1 MNPKYISAAAVV
13 ALLLPFAANALTVD
27 EIQQQ
32 IQTLL
37 AQLATLQ
44 EQIKVLQSTPT
55 TVPEVVQGA
64 CPALSRPLGLGANGS
79 DVLSLQKFLVAQ
91 NLLSTEVV
99 TGSFESLTEGAVQR
113 LQTKYGVVLSGTP
126 ATTGYGMVGPRTRA
140 LIALNCNLPGATSL
154 SCPIA
159 PRPTSDCS
167 TGWQANT
174 DANGCTT
181 SYKCSTPLPSVPI
194 TPALVCPVYPQL
206 ICADGT
212 IQSRGTDANGCS
224 LGYYCSTTQSSAPT
238 IASVDGPA
246 TLKTGERGT
255 WTVRASTPSTQN
267 ASLKYSVT
275 WGDEYMAYA
284 SSGVSAQAQQSIAT
298 SGAFAHAYSF
308 VGTFSPR
315 FTVSN
320 DSGSASFTTSVQ
332 ISGDGFLG
340 CPIYAQTMQAE
351 MRLACPAGQHW
362 EAGKPTYDSRG
373 CMIPG
378 YGKCVPDVPA
388 GSTFSASPTSGSAPL
403 AVVFSSNVGGGIT
416 PYRVDYTIDY
426 GDGVREAAANCYAPS
441 DYCISPGKNTHTY
454 TNTGTYTATL
464 TMTKYNNCQATG
476 DSVCAAWVSSTG
488 TLGTV
493 TITVGGS
500 SGTPTISLSAPS
512 AGTSIAI
519 GNGLNISWA
528 SQSAP
533 ADSEVRLALLNT
545 KGQYVSNGIAD
556 KLSSSGAYQWTVPSF
571 VINTDIGMAL
581 QPGTYQIKALLLP
594 KDACVVMHPGGG
606 CRPGTTQRDPYAV
619 TSSGMFSITA
629 SAGGVKCKED
639 LTALDAYNAS
649 QPSGTA
655 CGQGGPSLRCPYDSS
670 VVYGSLNTCATG
682 FLQQRGWVSVSSSG
696 NTNTNLANAL
706 SALEALLKKFLG
718 Q

>member
-1 MNPKYISAAAVV
+1 MKSRYASAAVVV
-13 ALLLPFAANALTVD
+13 ALLLPFTASALSVE

-32 IQTLL
+32 IRSLL

-44 EQIKVLQSTPT
+44 EQIRALQSTPA
-55 TVPEVVQGA
+55 TVPDVARGS
-64 CPALSRPLGLGANGS
+64 CPALFRALSLGTSGS

-91 NLLSTEVV
+91 NLLSAEAA
-99 TGSFESLTEGAVQR
+99 TGSFEALTQGAVQD

-126 ATTGYGMVGPRTRA
+126 GTTGYGAVGPRTRA
-140 LIALNCNLPGATSL
+140 LIALNCNLPGTTPL
-154 SCPIA
+154 SCPFA
-159 PRPTSDCS
+159 PPPTTACS

-181 SYKCSTPLPSVPI
+181 SYKCSTPLPTPI
-194 TPALVCPVYPQL
+194 TSACTAIALSCPYGSHDQVGP
-206 ICADGT
+206 
-212 IQSRGTDANGCS
+212 NCS
-224 LGYYCSTTQSSAPT
+224 HSCVPDTTQSS
-238 IASVDGPA
+238 
-246 TLKTGERGT
+246 TL
-255 WTVRASTPSTQN
+255 
-267 ASLKYSVT
+267 
-275 WGDEYMAYA
+275 
-284 SSGVSAQAQQSIAT
+284 
-298 SGAFAHAYSF
+298 
-308 VGTFSPR
+308 
-315 FTVSN
+315 
-320 DSGSASFTTSVQ
+320 
-332 ISGDGFLG
+332 
-340 CPIYAQTMQAE
+340 
-351 MRLACPAGQHW
+351 
-362 EAGKPTYDSRG
+362 
-373 CMIPG
+373 
-378 YGKCVPDVPA
+378 
-388 GSTFSASPTSGSAPL
+388 SASPTSGSAPL

-493 TITVGGS
+493 TITVGGQTS
-500 SGTPTISLSAPS
+500 SAS
-512 AGTSIAI
+512 
-519 GNGLNISWA
+519 LNISSPNA
-528 SQSAP
+528 GQSYAIGQNMTISWNSTNAP
-533 ADSEVRLALLNT
+533 AGSEVRLYLLNS
-545 KGQYVSNGIAD
+545 KGQYVSNGIGSGQ
-556 KLSSSGAYQWTVPSF
+556 SSASYQWTVPSM
-571 VINTDIGMAL
+571 VINTDIGMSL
-581 QPGTYQIKALLLP
+581 QPGSYRIEARLIP
-594 KDACVVMHPGGG
+594 SDSCVVMHPGGG

-649 QPSGTA
+649 QPSGTI

-670 VVYGSLNTCATG
+670 VVYGSLSTCATG

>member
-275 WGDEYMAYA
+275 WGDEYMAHLQSA
-284 SSGVSAQAQQSIAT
+284 MSAQAPQSITT
-298 SGAFAHAYSF
+298 SGTFTHAYSF
-308 VGTFSPR
+308 VGAFSPR

-332 ISGDGFLG
+332 VSGDSLPNCQIYMTTMDAQMSKIW
-340 CPIYAQTMQAE
+340 CPT
-351 MRLACPAGQHW
+351 GQRW
-362 EAGKPTYDSRG
+362 EAGKPTYDSNG

-493 TITVGGS
+493 TITVGGQTS
-500 SGTPTISLSAPS
+500 SAS
-512 AGTSIAI
+512 
-519 GNGLNISWA
+519 LNISSPNA
-528 SQSAP
+528 GQSYAIGQNMTISWNSTNAP
-533 ADSEVRLALLNT
+533 AGSEARLYLLNS
-545 KGQYVSNGIAD
+545 KGQYVSNGIGSGQ
-556 KLSSSGAYQWTVPSF
+556 SSASYQWTVPSM
-571 VINTDIGMAL
+571 VINTDIGMSL
-581 QPGTYQIKALLLP
+581 QPGSYRIEARLIP
-594 KDACVVMHPGGG
+594 SDSCVVMHPGGG

-649 QPSGTA
+649 QPSGTI

-670 VVYGSLNTCATG
+670 VVYGSLSTCATG

>member
-1 MNPKYISAAAVV
+1 MKSRYASAAVVV
-13 ALLLPFAANALTVD
+13 ALLLPFTASALSVE

-32 IQTLL
+32 IRSLL

-44 EQIKVLQSTPT
+44 EQIRALQSTPA
-55 TVPEVVQGA
+55 TVPDVARGS
-64 CPALSRPLGLGANGS
+64 CPALFRALSLGTSGS

-91 NLLSTEVV
+91 NLLSAEAA
-99 TGSFESLTEGAVQR
+99 TGSFEALTQGAVQG

-126 ATTGYGMVGPRTRA
+126 GTTGYGAVGPRTRA
-140 LIALNCNLPGATSL
+140 LIALNCNLPGTTSL
-154 SCPIA
+154 SCPFA
-159 PRPTSDCS
+159 PPPTTACS

-181 SYKCSTPLPSVPI
+181 SYKCSIPQTTVSLC
-194 TPALVCPVYPQL
+194 PAYTFPTCSTGNYIPQST
-206 ICADGT
+206 G
-212 IQSRGTDANGCS
+212 ANGCPVPAH
-224 LGYYCSTTQSSAPT
+224 YDCTTNGFSAPT
-238 IASVDGPA
+238 ITSVDGPA
-246 TLKTGERGT
+246 TLKSGERGT
-255 WTVRASTPSTQN
+255 WTVRASTPNQQN
-267 ASLKYSVT
+267 TSIKYSVT
-275 WGDEYMAYA
+275 WGDEYMAHLQSA
-284 SSGVSAQAQQSIAT
+284 MSAQAPQSITT
-298 SGAFAHAYSF
+298 SGTFTHAYSF
-308 VGTFSPR
+308 VGAFSPR

-332 ISGDGFLG
+332 VSGDSLPNCQIYMTTMDAQMSKIW
-340 CPIYAQTMQAE
+340 CPT
-351 MRLACPAGQHW
+351 GQRW
-362 EAGKPTYDSRG
+362 EAGKPTYDSNG

-493 TITVGGS
+493 TITVGGQTS
-500 SGTPTISLSAPS
+500 SAS
-512 AGTSIAI
+512 
-519 GNGLNISWA
+519 LNISSPNA
-528 SQSAP
+528 GQSYAIGQNMTISWNSTNAP
-533 ADSEVRLALLNT
+533 AGSEARLYLLNS
-545 KGQYVSNGIAD
+545 KGQYVSNGIGSGQ
-556 KLSSSGAYQWTVPSF
+556 SSASYQWTVPSM
-571 VINTDIGMAL
+571 VINTDIGMSL
-581 QPGTYQIKALLLP
+581 QPGSYRIEARLIP
-594 KDACVVMHPGGG
+594 SDSCVVMHPGGG